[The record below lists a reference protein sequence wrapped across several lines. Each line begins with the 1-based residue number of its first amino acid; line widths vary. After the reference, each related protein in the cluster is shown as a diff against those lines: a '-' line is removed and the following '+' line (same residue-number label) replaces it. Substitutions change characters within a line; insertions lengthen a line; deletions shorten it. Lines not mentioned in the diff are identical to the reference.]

1 MSSKSGKNIRG
12 SNCVTAAVCLAAIV
26 LVVGCG
32 IRVSSE
38 DFAIFKLA
46 SPAEPDSHPKK

>member
-1 MSSKSGKNIRG
+1 MSSKSGNIRR
-12 SNCVTAAVCLAAIV
+12 SNCVTAALCFAAVV
-26 LVVGCG
+26 LVAGCG

-38 DFAIFKLA
+38 DFAVFKLA

>member
-1 MSSKSGKNIRG
+1 MSSKSGNIRR
-12 SNCVTAAVCLAAIV
+12 SDCVTAAVCFAAVV

-46 SPAEPDSHPKK
+46 SPAEPDSHPTK